1 MKKFMRFAALTVGAA
16 AFFVSCE
23 LLENTCLECEAM
35 QSLTVD
41 GGSPVNVPIGPIELC
56 GTEVDSVLAGPFTLT
71 VVDPIS
77 GLTTTQVTTWTCQ

>member
-1 MKKFMRFAALTVGAA
+1 
-16 AFFVSCE
+16 
-23 LLENTCLECEAM
+23 M

>member
-1 MKKFMRFAALTVGAA
+1 MNRFLRFSALAVASMA
-16 AFFVSCE
+16 LLVACE
-23 LLENTCLECEAM
+23 PENTCLECEAM